1 MYFLQLI
8 EQNGS
13 PTQFLDASNRFYTLI
28 PHDFG
33 MKKPPLLDTADA
45 IRVCFL
51 LILTTLSAL
60 KMLVYCSLCSREA
73 FSPQNFEFWL
83 LWDMLSVLWRCWLCG
98 RKGIRPVKKQWWG
111 AGVVICLEQGA
122 DLRMAL
128 PLTVSCFCKI
138 QIGFTLLVP
147 AHVGSP
153 GKRAV
158 KRVCVYVVGCTG
170 LIQKIEF
177 LTITDSNICCFTLS
191 FFST

>member
-1 MYFLQLI
+1 
-8 EQNGS
+8 
-13 PTQFLDASNRFYTLI
+13 
-28 PHDFG
+28 
-33 MKKPPLLDTADA
+33 
-45 IRVCFL
+45 
-51 LILTTLSAL
+51 
-60 KMLVYCSLCSREA
+60 
-73 FSPQNFEFWL
+73 
-83 LWDMLSVLWRCWLCG
+83 
-98 RKGIRPVKKQWWG
+98 
-111 AGVVICLEQGA
+111 VVICLEHGA

-177 LTITDSNICCFTLS
+177 LTITDSNICCFTCH
-191 FFST
+191 FSAHSCRCNLFSVTVGVCVYFLFIFGDVTVGMCI

>member
-51 LILTTLSAL
+51 LILMTLSAL

-73 FSPQNFEFWL
+73 FRPQNFEFWF
-83 LWDMLSVLWRCWLCG
+83 LWDMLSVLWHCWLGG
-98 RKGIRPVKKQWWG
+98 RKGIRPVKNSG
-111 AGVVICLEQGA
+111 GVLAWLSVWSKVQTCIWHCHSLFLASVKSRSVLPFWYLLTWVVLEKG
-122 DLRMAL
+122 
-128 PLTVSCFCKI
+128 PLNGC
-138 QIGFTLLVP
+138 
-147 AHVGSP
+147 
-153 GKRAV
+153 
-158 KRVCVYVVGCTG
+158 VCMLWDVLG
-170 LIQKIEF
+170 
-177 LTITDSNICCFTLS
+177 
-191 FFST
+191 